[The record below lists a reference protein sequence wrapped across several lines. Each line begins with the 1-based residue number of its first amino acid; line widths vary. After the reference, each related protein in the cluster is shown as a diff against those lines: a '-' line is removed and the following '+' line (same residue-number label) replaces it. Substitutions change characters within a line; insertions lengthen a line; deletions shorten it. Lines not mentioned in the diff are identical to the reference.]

1 MVGTVPE
8 GRFGKIAARF
18 PALQYGD
25 FRTLW
30 FGMFFASATMM
41 FQFYAQGW
49 FISGLTGSVA
59 LLGVLGVARGTG
71 MLLFSMWG
79 GALADRV
86 ERRTLLIITQS
97 AALVLF
103 GLLSVLIIFDLIAL
117 WQAFVLIFIVA
128 AVESI
133 DAPARQ
139 ALIPELL
146 PREHIPNGV
155 ALFMAAQIS
164 AFAYLPPLAGVA
176 IAAIGP
182 GGAFAISLIGH
193 VVVIA
198 ALLRMKI
205 RSKPAAGGT
214 NIMRSVGE
222 GISYAARRPSVI
234 WVIMLGF
241 FIGVLGFPIIST
253 LAPYW
258 MRHELG
264 LGAVGWTLMGWV
276 WGLGTV
282 GSTVFLSASKFSAH
296 QGRII
301 VWSGTSFALTLVV
314 FGLTRSIPLAA
325 AAWFL
330 NGTFFTANLIASAS
344 LLQVIVENQYMGR
357 VMSLRSLSGAIN
369 QLSAAPLGAVADGVG
384 MGNMVPA
391 AAILLALLIAGPALL
406 VPAVRRLDEAQK
418 PEVVE
423 AVPVG

>member
-1 MVGTVPE
+1 LAN
-8 GRFGKIAARF
+8 FGEKAYAQF

-49 FISGLTGSVA
+49 FVTGLTDSVA

-86 ERRTLLIITQS
+86 ERRTLLIVTQS
-97 AALVLF
+97 VALTLF
-103 GLLSVLIIFDLIAL
+103 GVLSVLILLDAIVL
-117 WQAFVLIFIVA
+117 WQAFVFIFVVA

-164 AFAYLPPLAGVA
+164 SFAYLPPLAGVA
-176 IAAIGP
+176 IAGIGP
-182 GGAFAISLIGH
+182 GGAFAISLLGH
-193 VVVIA
+193 VVVIG

-205 RSKPAAGGT
+205 RSKPGGGRES
-214 NIMRSVGE
+214 ILRSVGQ
-222 GISYAARRPSVI
+222 GIRYATGRPPVV
-234 WVIMLGF
+234 WVILLGF
-241 FIGVLGFPIIST
+241 FIGVLGFPIITT

-264 LGAVGWTLMGWV
+264 LGPVGWTLLGWV

-282 GSTVFLSASKFSAH
+282 ASTVFLSASKFSAH
-296 QGRII
+296 QGKII
-301 VWSGTSFALTLVV
+301 VWSGTAFALTLIV
-314 FGLTRSIPLAA
+314 FGLTRSIPIAA
-325 AAWFL
+325 VAWCL
-330 NGTFFTANLIASAS
+330 NGTFFTANLITSAS
-344 LLQVIVENQYMGR
+344 LLQTIVENQFMGR
-357 VMSLRSLSGAIN
+357 VMSLRALSSAIN
-369 QLSAAPLGAVADGVG
+369 QISAAPLGAVADGVG

-391 AAILLALLIAGPALL
+391 AAILLTLLIAGPALL
-406 VPAVRRLDEAQK
+406 VPAVRALDEAQK
-418 PEVVE
+418 PDMAEV
-423 AVPVG
+423 APAG

>member
-1 MVGTVPE
+1 MANLSE
-8 GRFGKIAARF
+8 RAYARF

-49 FISGLTGSVA
+49 FITGLTDSVA

-97 AALVLF
+97 AAFTLF
-103 GLLSVLIIFDLIAL
+103 GILSVLVILDAIVL

-139 ALIPELL
+139 ALLPELL

-164 AFAYLPPLAGVA
+164 SFAYLPPLAGIA
-176 IAAIGP
+176 IEAIGP

-193 VVVIA
+193 VVVIG

-205 RSKPAAGGT
+205 RSKPAPGSS
-214 NIMRSVGE
+214 NIMRSVGQ
-222 GISYAARRPSVI
+222 GISYAARRPAVV
-234 WVIMLGF
+234 WVILLGF
-241 FIGVLGFPIIST
+241 FIGVLGFPIITT

-264 LGAVGWTLMGWV
+264 LGAVGWTLLGWV

-282 GSTVFLSASKFSAH
+282 ASTVFLSASKFSAH
-296 QGRII
+296 QGKII
-301 VWSGTSFALTLVV
+301 VWSGVAFALTLVV
-314 FGLTRSIPLAA
+314 FGLTRSIPVAA
-325 AAWFL
+325 VAWCL
-330 NGTFFTANLIASAS
+330 NGTFFTANLITSAS
-344 LLQVIVENQYMGR
+344 LLQVIVENEYMGR

-369 QLSAAPLGAVADGVG
+369 QMSAAPLGVVADGVG

-391 AAILLALLIAGPALL
+391 AAILLAVLIAAPALL
-406 VPAVRRLDEAQK
+406 VPTVRKLDDAHK
-418 PEVVE
+418 PEIAE
-423 AVPVG
+423 AVAAG

>member
-1 MVGTVPE
+1 M
-8 GRFGKIAARF
+8 RLHRLSARF

-49 FISGLTGSVA
+49 FISGLTGSAA

-71 MLLFSMWG
+71 MLIFSMWG

-86 ERRTLLIITQS
+86 ERRTLLIITQTC
-97 AALVLF
+97 ALLLF
-103 GLLSVLIIFDLIAL
+103 GVLSVLIIFDLIAL
-117 WQAFVLIFIVA
+117 WQAFIFIFIVA

-139 ALIPELL
+139 ALLPELL

-193 VVVIA
+193 VVVIG
-198 ALLRMKI
+198 ALFRMKI
-205 RSKPAAGGT
+205 RSKPDGGRES
-214 NIMRSVGE
+214 IVRSVGQ
-222 GISYAARRPSVI
+222 GIAYAAARPSVI

-258 MRHELG
+258 MRHELN

-282 GSTVFLSASKFSAH
+282 GSTVFLSASKFSTH
-296 QGRII
+296 QGKII
-301 VWSGTSFALTLVV
+301 VWSGVSFALTLIV
-314 FGLTRSIPLAA
+314 FGMTRSIPLAA
-325 AAWFL
+325 AAWCL
-330 NGTFFTANLIASAS
+330 NGTFFTANLITSAS

-391 AAILLALLIAGPALL
+391 AAILLTLLIAAPALL
-406 VPAVRRLDEAQK
+406 VPAVRGLDKAER

-423 AVPVG
+423 AVAAG

>member
-1 MVGTVPE
+1 MANFSE
-8 GRFGKIAARF
+8 RAYARF

-49 FISGLTGSVA
+49 FITGLTDSVA

-86 ERRTLLIITQS
+86 ERRMLLIITQS
-97 AALVLF
+97 AAFSLF
-103 GLLSVLIIFDLIAL
+103 GLLSVLVIFDLIVL
-117 WQAFVLIFIVA
+117 WQAFALIFIVA

-139 ALIPELL
+139 ALLPELL

-164 AFAYLPPLAGVA
+164 SFAYLPPLAGVA
-176 IAAIGP
+176 IAGIGP

-193 VVVIA
+193 LVVIG

-205 RSKPAAGGT
+205 RSRPARGSE
-214 NIMRSVGE
+214 NIMRSVGR
-222 GISYAARRPSVI
+222 GFAYAAGRPPVV
-234 WVIMLGF
+234 WVILLGF
-241 FIGVLGFPIIST
+241 FIGVLGFPIITT

-264 LGAVGWTLMGWV
+264 LGPVGWTLLGWV

-282 GSTVFLSASKFSAH
+282 ASTVFLSASKFSAH
-296 QGRII
+296 QGKII
-301 VWSGTSFALTLVV
+301 VWGGTAFALTLVV
-314 FGLTRSIPLAA
+314 FGLTRSIPVAA
-325 AAWFL
+325 VAWCL
-330 NGTFFTANLIASAS
+330 NGTFFTANLITSAS
-344 LLQVIVENQYMGR
+344 LLQTIVENQYMGR
-357 VMSLRSLSGAIN
+357 VMSLRSLSSAIN
-369 QLSAAPLGAVADGVG
+369 QISAAPLGAVADGIG
-384 MGNMVPA
+384 MGNMVPVA
-391 AAILLALLIAGPALL
+391 AGLLTLLIAGPALL
-406 VPAVRRLDEAQK
+406 VPAVRRLDDAQK
-418 PEVVE
+418 PAVVE
-423 AVPVG
+423 AVPAG

>member
-1 MVGTVPE
+1 
-8 GRFGKIAARF
+8 
-18 PALQYGD
+18 
-25 FRTLW
+25 
-30 FGMFFASATMM
+30 
-41 FQFYAQGW
+41 
-49 FISGLTGSVA
+49 
-59 LLGVLGVARGTG
+59 
-71 MLLFSMWG
+71 
-79 GALADRV
+79 V
-86 ERRTLLIITQS
+86 ERRTLLILTQT
-97 AALVLF
+97 AALILF
-103 GLLSVLIIFDLIAL
+103 GILSVLILLDAIAL
-117 WQAFVLIFIVA
+117 WQAFVFIFIVA

-139 ALIPELL
+139 ALLPELL

-176 IAAIGP
+176 IAVIGP

-193 VVVIA
+193 VVVIG

-205 RSKPAAGGT
+205 RSKPKAQSAS
-214 NIMRSVGE
+214 IVKSVGE
-222 GISYAARRPSVI
+222 GIAYAARKPAVI

-282 GSTVFLSASKFSAH
+282 GSTVFLSASKFSSH

-391 AAILLALLIAGPALL
+391 AAILLALLIAAPALL
-406 VPAVRRLDEAQK
+406 VPAVRRLDEAGR
-418 PEVVE
+418 PELVE
-423 AVPVG
+423 AAPVG